1 MEKKNTRRKCS
12 YVARCF
18 LKLSAV
24 CAQVTVSCHIR
35 TYDKSIPYR
44 APVCTIVMKKCT
56 PEVTA
61 STVSKAYLVKVKNKT
76 KQQNNHLMH
85 TLAADV
91 NIVLLLLVVPNT
103 DRDTLMQVIQ

>member
-1 MEKKNTRRKCS
+1 M
-12 YVARCF
+12 
-18 LKLSAV
+18 KLSAV
-24 CAQVTVSCHIR
+24 CAQVTVSCQIR

-61 STVSKAYLVKVKNKT
+61 STVSKAYVVKVKKKK
-76 KQQNNHLMH
+76 KQLMH

-103 DRDTLMQVIQ
+103 DRDTLMQVIL